1 MVEQTDKW
9 CSDLKATRVDSSA
22 DIYDLINV
30 YIQPLIPSYVIFSQY
45 VFYKAARTR
54 LGVAADV

>member
-30 YIQPLIPSYVIFSQY
+30 YMQPLIRHIQSVHVRILQA
-45 VFYKAARTR
+45 VRTL